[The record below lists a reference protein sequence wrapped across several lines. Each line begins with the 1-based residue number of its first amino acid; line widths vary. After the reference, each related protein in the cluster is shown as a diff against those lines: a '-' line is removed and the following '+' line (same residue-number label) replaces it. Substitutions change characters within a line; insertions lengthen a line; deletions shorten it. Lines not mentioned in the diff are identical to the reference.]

1 MKVSIIIPVYNVE
14 DYLDECVLSVL
25 NQTYKKIEV
34 VLIND
39 GSTDASSSICNA
51 LAKKDNRVTV
61 IHKQNAGQSSARN
74 VGINAANGEIIC
86 FLDSD
91 DYFLH
96 DSVLENLVNI
106 FQTQKV
112 EVIEFGYRKVQSSK
126 EYIAETIFETAMYNL
141 NANPTE
147 LCKGIKGGAI
157 QACAWNKAIASTLFK
172 NGNLRFK
179 EGVTSEDIDW
189 VLRLLKKTNLYMTIS
204 DASVAYRMRSSSTT
218 HTMNGQKFNFLIEN
232 LKHSERLSEEEYA
245 KDYMCIQ
252 TANMLLNYAMIK
264 RKERVKHKE
273 KVIYFL
279 HYLER
284 KVNRRCTL
292 INYTNKLLG
301 LDITI
306 ELLNIIISLKDRIPS
321 LNKI

>member
-1 MKVSIIIPVYNVE
+1 MKVSVIIPVYNVE
-14 DYLDECVLSVL
+14 EYLEECVLSVL
-25 NQTYKKIEV
+25 NQSYKNIEV
-34 VLIND
+34 LLIND
-39 GSTDASSSICNA
+39 GSTDSSSSICDA
-51 LAKKDNRVTV
+51 VAKKDNRVTV
-61 IHKQNAGQSSARN
+61 IHKQNGGLSSARN
-74 VGINAANGEIIC
+74 AGIDAAKGDIIC

-91 DYFLH
+91 DYWLH
-96 DSVLENLVNI
+96 DSVLLNLVNL
-106 FQTQKV
+106 FQTKQV
-112 EVIEFGYRKVQSSK
+112 DVVEFGYRKVKSSK
-126 EYIAETIFETAMYNL
+126 ERIAETIFDTTLYNL
-141 NANPTE
+141 NTNPTE
-147 LCKGIKGGAI
+147 LSNGIKKNAI

-204 DASVAYRMRSSSTT
+204 DASVAYRMRPSSIT

-232 LKHSERLSEEEYA
+232 LKHSERFSEEEYA

-252 TANMLLNYAMIK
+252 TANMLLNYAMLK

-292 INYTNKLLG
+292 INYTNKLLS